1 MLGNVKALIVV
12 LVLATIVFAIA
23 KPVCLRFI
31 APDDFVRRRNVWY
44 ALTVTA
50 FISPSFWI
58 YAGVALGLIYWAG
71 RKDPNPVALYLLL
84 LHVVPPLGFAI
95 PMIGINQL
103 FELSQYRI
111 LSLALLVPAALQIMK
126 TRGGDGR
133 TGFTQMDG
141 LLLAYLALQLVLF
154 MPYESITHTM
164 RRAFLSFIDV
174 VLLFYVVS
182 RDCVTRQKL
191 SDAMITFCLMGAIL
205 ATIAVFETV
214 RHWLLY
220 QGIGQTWG
228 DAIRWAY
235 LLRGESLRAQ
245 ASAGHS
251 IPLGYML
258 ALAFGFWLFIRTQ
271 VRTKVSPLV
280 LTWLWVGMVA
290 SYARSPWVVGVIIF
304 LAHIAMG
311 PHAVSRFAKASLA
324 AVVLAAAA
332 ALSPMGDKI
341 IDSLPFI
348 GTLDASTIDY
358 REELARMSWTLVQ
371 QNPWFGNP
379 FVMENMEGLRQGQG
393 IIDLVNAYASVALFY
408 GLVGLALFVGFFLR
422 GMWLAFR
429 AQRRQALEDPDM
441 AMLGITLIACMIGT
455 MAMLAAGG
463 FNRAHAQMFWILGG
477 LAAGYA
483 CAARSRMEA
492 TSTEGFASTLRPASG

>member
-1 MLGNVKALIVV
+1 MLGNLKALIVV
-12 LVLATIVFAIA
+12 LGLATIVFVIA
-23 KPVCLRFI
+23 KPVCLRFM
-31 APDDFVRRRNVWY
+31 AHDDFVRRRNVWC
-44 ALTVTA
+44 ALTITA
-50 FISPSFWI
+50 FASPSFWI
-58 YAGVALGLIYWAG
+58 YAFVALGLIYWAA
-71 RKDPNPVALYLLL
+71 RKDPNPTALYLLL
-84 LHVVPPLGFAI
+84 LHVIPPLGFYI
-95 PMIGINQL
+95 PVVGINQL
-103 FELSQYRI
+103 FELSNYRI
-111 LSLALLVPAALQIMK
+111 LSFALLLPTALEILR
-126 TRGGDGR
+126 TPRRDGR
-133 TGFTQMDG
+133 TGMTQMDI

-154 MPYESITHTM
+154 IPYESVTNTM
-164 RRAFLSFIDV
+164 RRAFLSLIDV
-174 VLLFYVVS
+174 LLLYYVVS
-182 RDCVTRQKL
+182 RDCVTRDKL
-191 SDAMITFCLMGAIL
+191 SDAMITFCLSSAIL

-220 QGIGQTWG
+220 QSLGSIWG

-280 LTWLWVGMVA
+280 LVWLWVGMVA

-304 LAHIAMG
+304 FAHAAMG
-311 PHAVSRFAKASLA
+311 PHAVSRFAKATLVA
-324 AVVLAAAA
+324 LVLSAAAI
-332 ALSPMGDKI
+332 LSPMGDKI

-358 REELARMSWTLVQ
+358 REELARMSWALIQ
-371 QNPWFGNP
+371 QNPWLGNP
-379 FVMENMEGLRQGQG
+379 FVMNDMESLRQGQG

-408 GLVGLALFVGFFLR
+408 GVIGLALFAGFFLR
-422 GMWLAFR
+422 GMWLVFR
-429 AQRRQALEDPDM
+429 AERRQAFEDPDM
-441 AMLGITLIACMIGT
+441 ALLGVTLLACMIGT

-483 CAARSRMEA
+483 CAARGQMEA
-492 TSTEGFASTLRPASG
+492 ARTGGFAATLRPASG